1 MYDKD
6 DNVGTGLPGYEA
18 EEVRKGLLKG
28 TAMAFLA
35 FALLKGDAGDVVYEL
50 FELVLLAVFG
60 SQQAFNTICR
70 IIKRRR

>member
-1 MYDKD
+1 MHDKD

-50 FELVLLAVFG
+50 LELVLLAIFG
-60 SQQAFNTICR
+60 SRQMFNLICR
-70 IIKRRR
+70 IIKRGR